1 MISKVYNAKTIDD
14 VLTLLSKYKEQ
25 SKIISGGTDI
35 MVALRNK
42 KINPSV
48 LINIDKIEE
57 ISKIEEFEDYISI
70 GSGVTFTKIVESLLF
85 KENLYGLYNACR
97 MVGSPQ
103 IRNKGTIGGNI
114 ANGSTAAD
122 SVPPLMA
129 LDSVVT
135 ILNKEGKRE
144 IKLRDYF
151 ENPVKDDEFLLNIK
165 FKKPNKNEV
174 LSFSKLGLRKAL
186 AISRVSL
193 ATYISYNK
201 DLIIEKANVSSGAL
215 GKNAMKEFEVEEF
228 LMGKRLTDDVIK
240 ESINILRRTLDK
252 RLEGRSSLEF
262 KREAVVSILGEALNH
277 SRSFINGVKL

>member
-1 MISKVYNAKTIDD
+1 MISKVYNARTIET
-14 VLTLLSKYKEQ
+14 VLDLLSKYREQ
-25 SKIISGGTDI
+25 SKIIAGGTDI

-48 LINIDKIEE
+48 LINVDKIEE
-57 ISKIEEFEDYISI
+57 ISKIEEFEDYIFI
-70 GSGVTFTKIVESLLF
+70 GSGVTFTKIVESPLF
-85 KENLYGLYNACR
+85 KENLYGLYKACR

-114 ANGSTAAD
+114 VNGSTAAD

-129 LDSVVT
+129 LDGAVT

-144 IKLRDYF
+144 VKLRDYF

-165 FKKPNKNEV
+165 FKKPNENEV

-215 GKNAMKEFEVEEF
+215 GKNAMKELEVEEF
-228 LMGKRLTDDVIK
+228 LIGKRLTDEVI
-240 ESINILRRTLDK
+240 EGSINILRRTVDK

-262 KREAVVSILGEALNH
+262 KREAVGSILGEALNH